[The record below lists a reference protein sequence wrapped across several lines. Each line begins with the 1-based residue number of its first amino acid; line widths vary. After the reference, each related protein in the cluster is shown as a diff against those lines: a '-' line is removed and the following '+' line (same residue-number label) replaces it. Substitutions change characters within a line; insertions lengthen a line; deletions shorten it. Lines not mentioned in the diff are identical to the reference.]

1 MGRIIKKND
10 FIEIIKMSIFL
21 IIMAT
26 LYSLYKFNFDFKK
39 VSLLVTLKWFPLV
52 FILLL
57 FCFYLGRSMKGKRHE

>member
-1 MGRIIKKND
+1 MKSDFFIIL
-10 FIEIIKMSIFL
+10 KMSVISNLFMYVL
-21 IIMAT
+21 A
-26 LYSLYKFNFDFKK
+26 LYKFNFDFKK

>member
-1 MGRIIKKND
+1 MKSDFFIILKRSVISNL
-10 FIEIIKMSIFL
+10 FMYVL
-21 IIMAT
+21 A
-26 LYSLYKFNFDFKK
+26 LYKFNFDFKK

>member
-1 MGRIIKKND
+1 MKSDFFIIL
-10 FIEIIKMSIFL
+10 KMSVISNL
-21 IIMAT
+21 LMYVLA
-26 LYSLYKFNFDFKK
+26 LYKFNFDFKK